1 MKTYQEFREAAALAA
16 PLVGLGVRA
25 AAPFVTGAI
34 GAAANLMK
42 AKQTQP
48 RTPNLQRGRLNSN
61 DAYNRQKQQERKA
74 EARAR
79 AAENQTTG
87 QGELG
92 RKADEILQKER
103 QLAKDAEYAKQ
114 RRENPALRDAEAK
127 QRVINNRRAAQAERM
142 RKAADKL
149 GLD

>member
-25 AAPFVTGAI
+25 AAPFVTGAV

-48 RTPNLQRGRLNSN
+48 RTPNLQRPSGKITAA
-61 DAYNRQKQQERKA
+61 DAQKRQA
-74 EARAR
+74 
-79 AAENQTTG
+79 
-87 QGELG
+87 
-92 RKADEILQKER
+92 LQ
-103 QLAKDAEYAKQ
+103 D
-114 RRENPALRDAEAK
+114 
-127 QRVINNRRAAQAERM
+127 RRAAAAERNRQRESEVSQKIDDLIGSQSDRQAAAQARANQPQIQKRLKQQSVRDRM
-142 RKAADKL
+142 SQAADKL